1 MSLSAI
7 SSLSISQSSLFD
19 EPSPTTQT
27 SKTSNAES
35 KSGTSVNDALANDLG
50 NPCTNSASAF

>member
-1 MSLSAI
+1 VSLSAI

-27 SKTSNAES
+27 SGTSNAES
-35 KSGTSVNDALANDLG
+35 TSGTSANDALANDLG
-50 NPCTNSASAF
+50 TLLNR